1 MVDSLNDGSI
11 GDDYYITIGKLTIKR
26 EDKMKNQTNRYIC
39 LIAVLIFFVFFGLT
53 DAKAAQTAPTLNK
66 GEKWCIG
73 YLEGGPFV
81 NYQGSLRST
90 VQSLMTLGWIE
101 KADIPK
107 SSDIEDTKALWA
119 WLSNTARSQYLEFAK
134 GDYWSSEWKKDKRA
148 QDTAQI
154 KNRMNTAKDIDLF
167 IAMGTWAGQDLV
179 AILDKIPV
187 IVMSCSDPV
196 KAKIIKSEK
205 DSGKDNV
212 HAWCDPTRGERR
224 LRLFHD
230 ILGFKRLGVIYE
242 DSEDGRLYADLSSVR
257 EISKERDFRVIECTA
272 PDIGLTLQE
281 CKDNVSFCI
290 NEVAA
295 KIDALAIS
303 DHRGL
308 HPKNFPEIIDPL
320 LKNGVTAFTAVR
332 GPTLVRRGVLMGI
345 AREDYQPLGNF
356 YAETIAGVLNG
367 SKPRDLAQIYKEPLK
382 LAINLEAA
390 RLLGYDIPPNVRKIA
405 DILYDK
411 IDRTP
416 LE

>member
-1 MVDSLNDGSI
+1 
-11 GDDYYITIGKLTIKR
+11 
-26 EDKMKNQTNRYIC
+26 MKNPTNRYLC
-39 LIAVLIFFVFFGLT
+39 LIAMSILFVSVLLN
-53 DAKAAQTAPTLNK
+53 DAKAAQTSPVLNNGK
-66 GEKWCIG
+66 KWRIG
-73 YLEGGPFV
+73 YLEGGPYV

-90 VQSLMTLGWIE
+90 IQGLMTMGWIE

-107 SSDIEDTKALWA
+107 SSDLEDTKDIWA
-119 WLSNTARSQYLEFAK
+119 WLSNNARSQYLEFAK
-134 GDYWSSEWKKDKRA
+134 DGYWSSEWKKDKRA
-148 QDTAQI
+148 QDAAQI
-154 KNRMNTAKDIDLF
+154 KQRMNTAKDIDLF

-196 KAKIIKSEK
+196 KAKIVQSEK

-242 DSEDGRLYADLSSVR
+242 DTEEGRIYANLSSIRQVS
-257 EISKERDFRVIECTA
+257 EERGFKVIECEAIET
-272 PDIGLTLQE
+272 GLSVEQ
-281 CKDNVSFCI
+281 CRDNVVLCI
-290 NEVAA
+290 DRMAA
-295 KIDALAIS
+295 QIDALVIS

-308 HPKNFPEIIDPL
+308 HPKYFPEIIDPL
-320 LKNGVTAFTAVR
+320 FKNRVPVFTAVR
-332 GPTLVRRGVLMGI
+332 GPTLVGRGVLMGI

-356 YAETIAGVLNG
+356 YAETIAGVFNG

-390 RLLGYDIPPNVRKIA
+390 KLLGYDIPPNVKKIA
-405 DILYDK
+405 DILYDR
-411 IDRTP
+411 IDRAP
-416 LE
+416 MD